1 MLRSSRGLRL
11 AVAFAVGDLVL
22 INIAFLIAYRMRYD
36 LELGGEVSIQN
47 FVSHLDYVP
56 IQIGLSLV
64 LIAGYWI
71 GGLYHR
77 PLRRSIL
84 DQAILLL
91 SATSIGMMVVLSY
104 AFFARGY
111 AYSRLIYFFAGALI
125 IVALLGARLL
135 VKIGWYI
142 LRRRGIGIR
151 RTLVVGGGPLARTIM
166 HVIATYPGTDYRLC
180 GFVDEQPN
188 GDFGR
193 FKCLGALGE
202 IGTIVAQHEIDEVI
216 IALPAYSHQ
225 RVLEILDHC
234 KRQQIAFKLIP
245 DLFEMSLYRLDVD
258 DLRGIPLIG
267 VKEAVIQGH
276 DLIVKRALDIVLA
289 ALALLAFAPLGLL
302 IALLIKLD
310 SPGPIF
316 FRHVRVGRG
325 ATLFGTYKFRSMRM
339 NAEAEIEQLLPYNEA
354 SGPLFKMRRDPR
366 VTRIGRFLRRTSL
379 DEVPQLYNVLRGEM
393 SLVGPRPPTP
403 AEVEQ
408 YEEWHKKRLQVAP
421 GLTGLWQVSG
431 RSELPFDEMVMMD
444 LFYIE
449 NWSLALDLK
458 ILLRTFPAV
467 ISGSGAY

>member
-1 MLRSSRGLRL
+1 
-11 AVAFAVGDLVL
+11 
-22 INIAFLIAYRMRYD
+22 
-36 LELGGEVSIQN
+36 
-47 FVSHLDYVP
+47 
-56 IQIGLSLV
+56 
-64 LIAGYWI
+64 
-71 GGLYHR
+71 
-77 PLRRSIL
+77 
-84 DQAILLL
+84 
-91 SATSIGMMVVLSY
+91 
-104 AFFARGY
+104 
-111 AYSRLIYFFAGALI
+111 LI

-180 GFVDEQPN
+180 GFVDEPPN